1 MSLDALVAL
10 IHEGDAR
17 RQWLERNRTIFDGLF
32 ETRYPLA
39 ARDKFQLRAPGAKS
53 DSDIPYAAYIHSNNP
68 NSGVYQGTSFV
79 ILPVEGK
86 PSLFG
91 LLVGTGGLDPDQGI
105 LGRPGHSRKARAI
118 CQWLNRT
125 QRAGE
130 SLVAWAKQDP
140 TDLHYNPAELR
151 KEFPGYERI
160 FDRYG
165 HVMYAIYA
173 PRAAHPEGTRQAVI
187 AMLDLILEERG
198 FRPRAAVK
206 DGNQPQWLHNLM
218 PATERRDVA
227 DLLRQR
233 KYVVLEGPPGTGKTR
248 MALQLLQQQYGGRG
262 RSIQFH
268 PNTTYESFVGGLYP
282 VVDDEQL
289 GLRFRP
295 TPGHLMA
302 AFQAAQQDP
311 ANPYLLH
318 IDEINRADLSKVL
331 GEAIYLLEPQDSRT
345 IQLPYDFGPG
355 LGEHLTMPPNL
366 HILGTMNSAD
376 RSIAI
381 LDVAVRRRFAFVKL
395 WPDLSVVRENG
406 CTLMQEAFAKLL
418 SLFVDHASEEAM
430 VLMPGHSYF
439 LESDPTQAQV
449 SLQVN
454 LRPLL
459 EEYLAQGYLGGLAE
473 EIRGYL
479 QWLPEPK
486 HNPSGLR

>member
-1 MSLDALVAL
+1 MSLEALVTL
-10 IHEGDAR
+10 IHEGNPKNN
-17 RQWLERNRTIFDGLF
+17 WLERNRAIFDGLF
-32 ETRYPLA
+32 ESRYPLA

-53 DSDIPYAAYIHSNNP
+53 ENDIPYAAYIHSNNP
-68 NSGVYQGTSFV
+68 NSGVYQGTSFG
-79 ILPVEGK
+79 ILPVDGK
-86 PSLFG
+86 PSLIG

-118 CQWLNRT
+118 CQWLNHHYRE
-125 QRAGE
+125 GE

-140 TDLHYNPAELR
+140 TDLSHNPAQLR

-165 HVMYAIYA
+165 HVMYAIYV
-173 PRAAHPEGTRQAVI
+173 PCEHKPEATRQAVI
-187 AMLDLILEERG
+187 AMLDLLLEERG

-206 DGNQPQWLHNLM
+206 DGNQHEWLKDLM
-218 PATERRDVA
+218 PATGGDEIA
-227 DLLRQR
+227 ALLRHR

-248 MALQLLQQQYGGRG
+248 MALQLLCEQYGGRG

-268 PNTTYESFVGGLYP
+268 PNTTYESFVGGLSP
-282 VVDDEQL
+282 VVDEAQL

-295 TPGHLMA
+295 TPGHLMEA
-302 AFQAAQQDP
+302 VNAAQRDP
-311 ANPYLLH
+311 EQPCLLH

-331 GEAIYLLEPQDSRT
+331 GEAIYLLEPQETRSIR
-345 IQLPYDFGPG
+345 LPYDFGPSFG
-355 LGEHLTMPPNL
+355 SQLSMPPNL

-395 WPDLSVVRENG
+395 WPSIKVVQQHA
-406 CTLMQEAFAKLL
+406 CPYMQEAYAKLL
-418 SLFVDHASEEAM
+418 NLFVDHASDEAL

-439 LESDPTQAQV
+439 LEADPDQAPQ

-459 EEYLAQGYLGGLAE
+459 EEYLSQGYLGGFSE

-479 QWLPEPK
+479 QWLQEPK
-486 HNPSGLR
+486 LNRSGSR